1 MKKNEKS
8 KSILLAILL
17 VSLIALSIAYA
28 ILSQNLYINSQTIIA
43 GQSSGWD
50 IRFTAAT
57 CHATGSAGIQH
68 DFVMNATV
76 LDGLIARFNAPG
88 DSVVCDIK
96 VTNNGIINAK
106 LSTYA
111 FQDGTISYLGSGT
124 NKTADETLVTN
135 KVHHNIVYGTGDPQA
150 GLTPAPNDTLPSGVT
165 RDLVLTITYTGTDLP
180 DNDVVVSGLKS
191 TFLYMQN

>member
-17 VSLIALSIAYA
+17 VSLIAVSIAYA

-88 DSVVCDIK
+88 DSVELMI
-96 VTNNGIINAK
+96 T
-106 LSTYA
+106 T
-111 FQDGTISYLGSGT
+111 FGSGEVT
-124 NKTADETLVTN
+124 IYSDKKLKNKF
-135 KVHHNIVYGTGDPQA
+135 I
-150 GLTPAPNDTLPSGVT
+150 
-165 RDLVLTITYTGTDLP
+165 I
-180 DNDVVVSGLKS
+180 
-191 TFLYMQN
+191 